1 MVRNG
6 YRKILKRVRYPDG
19 GPDMNIHRITHNP
32 KSGSCSLYFIG
43 CNFRCLACY
52 WKQIYGKV
60 NLRKVRL
67 LDLDEVID
75 RLKPISPRSV
85 SILSGDA
92 KPNESF
98 DRLPKALKD
107 AFGCEVRLITN
118 GYILPE
124 LEGLTHVAMSI
135 KALNPDLHKRYTGKS
150 NRQCLRH
157 LKEIHEAGIGLSAS
171 SVYIPGL
178 IEADEIERIARF
190 VASVDETIPYRVIGY
205 MKVDGMD
212 IREPSYEEVAK
223 VAARAARYLKTVVF
237 SRSSGEDYSGI
248 VDLFTN
254 DLRR

>member
-1 MVRNG
+1 
-6 YRKILKRVRYPDG
+6 
-19 GPDMNIHRITHNP
+19 MNIHRITHNP

-52 WKQIYGKV
+52 WKQIYGRV
-60 NLRKVRL
+60 NLRRL
-67 LDLDEVID
+67 RLPALDEVID
-75 RLKPISPRSV
+75 LLRPVSPRSV

-98 DRLPKALKD
+98 SRLPKALKG

-135 KALNPDLHKRYTGKS
+135 KALDHDLHKRYTGKS

-157 LKEIHEAGIGLSAS
+157 LKEIHGAGISLSAS

-178 IEADEIERIARF
+178 VETEEIERIARF
-190 VASVDETIPYRVIGY
+190 VASVDEDIPYRVIGY
-205 MKVDGMD
+205 MKVDGLD
-212 IREPSYEEVAK
+212 IEEPSYEEVER
-223 VAARAARYLKTVVF
+223 VRTRASQHLKNVVF

-248 VDLFTN
+248 IDLFTN
-254 DLRR
+254 NLRR

>member
-1 MVRNG
+1 
-6 YRKILKRVRYPDG
+6 
-19 GPDMNIHRITHNP
+19 MNIHRITHNP

-52 WKQIYGKV
+52 WKQIYGRV
-60 NLRKVRL
+60 NLGKVRL

-75 RLKPISPRSV
+75 RLRPISPRSV

-98 DRLPKALKD
+98 NRLPRALRD

-135 KALNPDLHKRYTGKS
+135 KALDHDLHKRYTGKS

-157 LKEIHEAGIGLSAS
+157 LRQIHGAGIGLSAS
-171 SVYIPGL
+171 SVYVPGL
-178 IEADEIERIARF
+178 IEAEEIERIAQF
-190 VASVDETIPYRVIGY
+190 IASVDETIPYRVIGY

-212 IREPSYEEVAK
+212 IREPSHEEVKK
-223 VAARAARYLKTVVF
+223 VASLASRHLKNVVF

-248 VDLFTN
+248 VDVFTN
-254 DLRR
+254 NLRR